1 MNHDFLLE
9 QRANDE
15 SWKDVIIR
23 TMARVV
29 RGTSTKTLRIITD
42 FSYYLRS
49 SLSNKFPDIDS
60 SKKHSFDYS
69 FTRALPSR
77 ESFRIGHMVIN
88 SRPKIC
94 LLCLLP
100 PKSDSR
106 FIHKNQKKR
115 NANIFT
121 KRDAIR
127 VNSEPI
133 ARSTFNWS
141 VHTWWILQMIEG
153 WLRSVDE
160 NKWVKKKKRKEKEGD
175 EAENKYTK
183 GELKETR
190 WSCCNHD
197 RAFFFFRLY
206 LRAR

>member
-29 RGTSTKTLRIITD
+29 RGTSTKTLRIITN

-77 ESFRIGHMVIN
+77 ESFRIG
-88 SRPKIC
+88 RPSHGNKFSTEN
-94 LLCLLP
+94 LP
-100 PKSDSR
+100 PLFTTTEIWLS
-106 FIHKNQKKR
+106 FNPQK
-115 NANIFT
+115 
-121 KRDAIR
+121 
-127 VNSEPI
+127 P
-133 ARSTFNWS
+133 
-141 VHTWWILQMIEG
+141 
-153 WLRSVDE
+153 
-160 NKWVKKKKRKEKEGD
+160 KKKK
-175 EAENKYTK
+175 
-183 GELKETR
+183 KETR
-190 WSCCNHD
+190 IFLRNETQFALIPSQLRD
-197 RAFFFFRLY
+197 PRLIDPCTRDEY
-206 LRAR
+206 YRW

>member
-106 FIHKNQKKR
+106 LIHKNQKK
-115 NANIFT
+115 
-121 KRDAIR
+121 K
-127 VNSEPI
+127 
-133 ARSTFNWS
+133 
-141 VHTWWILQMIEG
+141 
-153 WLRSVDE
+153 
-160 NKWVKKKKRKEKEGD
+160 
-175 EAENKYTK
+175 
-183 GELKETR
+183 KETR
-190 WSCCNHD
+190 IFLRNETQFALIPSQLRD
-197 RAFFFFRLY
+197 PRLIDPCTRDEY
-206 LRAR
+206 YRW

>member
-77 ESFRIGHMVIN
+77 ESFRIDHHMVIN

-106 FIHKNQKKR
+106 LIYKNQKKKKR

-160 NKWVKKKKRKEKEGD
+160 NKWVKKKKKEK
-175 EAENKYTK
+175 KK
-183 GELKETR
+183 RETR
-190 WSCCNHD
+190 QKINT
-197 RAFFFFRLY
+197 RKVN
-206 LRAR
+206 